1 MNKLELKIPPLLL
14 VIIFAT
20 LMWIFHSFFEKTLF
34 SENIAITL
42 LFLFEISGL
51 VIILMGVLAFKKLQ
65 TTVNPTTP
73 EATSSLVKT
82 GIYTITRNPMYV
94 GMLCCLIG
102 WGLYLGNPNSVIF
115 IIGFIL
121 YINRFQIKP
130 EEKMLI
136 NMFGQEFIDYCASVR
151 RWI

>member
-1 MNKLELKIPPLLL
+1 
-14 VIIFAT
+14 
-20 LMWIFHSFFEKTLF
+20 MWLFHSFFQIILF

-42 LFLFEISGL
+42 FSLFVISGL
-51 VIILMGVLAFKKLQ
+51 VIVITGALAFKKVQ
-65 TTVNPTTP
+65 TTVNPTKP

-82 GIYTITRNPMYV
+82 GIYTITRNPMYL
-94 GMLCCLIG
+94 GMASCLMG
-102 WGLYLGNPNSVIF
+102 WGLYLGNPNSIIF

-130 EEKMLI
+130 EEKMLTK
-136 NMFGQEFIDYCASVR
+136 MFDQEFIDYCASVR